1 MIVAANEK
9 WLKLRCTP
17 VAIRVP
23 DLDKLILQV
32 LHIGPVLFLVKAL
45 RMQRRGHILD
55 VRKLGFLSEDVVKDE
70 ADEGEAGAAGDD
82 NEGDDEGEA
91 SAAGDDNEEVE
102 SPVEESPQ
110 PKRARVRKGL

>member
-9 WLKLRCTP
+9 WLKLWCTP

-55 VRKLGFLSEDVVKDE
+55 VRIGFSER
-70 ADEGEAGAAGDD
+70 GRC
-82 NEGDDEGEA
+82 
-91 SAAGDDNEEVE
+91 
-102 SPVEESPQ
+102 Q
-110 PKRARVRKGL
+110 RR

>member
-1 MIVAANEK
+1 M
-9 WLKLRCTP
+9 
-17 VAIRVP
+17 
-23 DLDKLILQV
+23 
-32 LHIGPVLFLVKAL
+32 
-45 RMQRRGHILD
+45 
-55 VRKLGFLSEDVVKDE
+55 GFLSEDVVKDE

-110 PKRARVRKGL
+110 PKRARVRKGAIGTGIGDKEAGCRQAARRPTIAFAWTHRA